1 MDAGSINSTKIR
13 QRGKEART
21 IHAIN
26 LDGVGGGV
34 NKGIGVSTRS
44 ITGSII
50 RSTARKEVCVCV
62 FVCLCMCVHVC
73 VCVYVSVLRM
83 KCVYPT

>member
-26 LDGVGGGV
+26 LG
-34 NKGIGVSTRS
+34 RS
-44 ITGSII
+44 W
-50 RSTARKEVCVCV
+50 
-62 FVCLCMCVHVC
+62 
-73 VCVYVSVLRM
+73 
-83 KCVYPT
+83 